1 MIDRPAR
8 VVSVGLLRSGEVGLI
23 FVKDSLVVG
32 ADPGGVVEVNLKVTL
47 SFFPATVRRDDHTC
61 YKQEH
66 KASEYSERYADG
78 TWAFDFINY

>member
-47 SFFPATVRRDDHTC
+47 SFFPATVR
-61 YKQEH
+61 
-66 KASEYSERYADG
+66 
-78 TWAFDFINY
+78 NY